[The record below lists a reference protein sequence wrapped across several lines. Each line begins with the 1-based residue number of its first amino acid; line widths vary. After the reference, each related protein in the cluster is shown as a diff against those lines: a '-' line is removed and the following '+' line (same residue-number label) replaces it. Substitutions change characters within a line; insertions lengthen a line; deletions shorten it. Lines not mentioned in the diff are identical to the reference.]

1 MNSRTR
7 RFLQTLTVVVLI
19 AYTTLLAYQSL
30 SRAVYNAEGDGNAAK
45 LSNYLDEG
53 RDTYDG
59 GEATSEIPSV
69 TATMRPP
76 TTTLDDA
83 GDGNA
88 AKLSNYLD
96 EGRDTYDGGEATSEI
111 PSVTATMRPPTTTLD
126 DVFISVK
133 TTKLYHRQRLP
144 IILKTW
150 FQLAKAQTWF
160 FTDIDDPE
168 FQKQTKGKKGLE
180 NETRNEEKEE
190 FPHPFQRLSFKPFH
204 LIYKI
209 R

>member
-30 SRAVYNAEGDGNAAK
+30 SRAVYNAE
-45 LSNYLDEG
+45 
-53 RDTYDG
+53 
-59 GEATSEIPSV
+59 
-69 TATMRPP
+69 
-76 TTTLDDA
+76 